1 MNGSPPNDSSNA
13 NFGPGASLVRLT
25 VFGLIAIVLMVTDH
39 RADYLDRVRGF
50 TAAVVYPVYQAV
62 TLPGRLA
69 SWAYDTLID
78 HARLRNRH
86 AQVNRELLEA
96 RAELERTESLR
107 QENARL
113 RELLDSAERI
123 RREARIA
130 QLMSVDLDPYRHR
143 VLLDRGTDDGIAA
156 GQPLVDGNG
165 IMGQI
170 ERTSLRHAYAM
181 LISDPGHALPVQFN
195 RTNLRTIAYGTGKPD
210 ELLLPNVPISAD
222 VQAGDLLVTSGMG
235 GRFPAGFPV
244 AVVTAVNTSTDN
256 DFVEVVAQPTAGL
269 DRSREVLVLGSA
281 SDVRALAET
290 TTGE

>member
-1 MNGSPPNDSSNA
+1 MNRPAPSDKSNA
-13 NFGPGASLVRLT
+13 NAGSGASLVRLT
-25 VFGLIAIVLMVTDH
+25 VFGLLAIVLMVTDH

-50 TAAVVYPVYQAV
+50 SAAVVYPVYQAI
-62 TLPGRLA
+62 TLPARTA
-69 SWAYDTLID
+69 HWAYDTLID

-86 AQVNRELLEA
+86 ADVNRELLEA
-96 RAELERTESLR
+96 RAELERTASLR

-123 RREARIA
+123 RRDARIA
-130 QLMSVDLDPYRHR
+130 ELLSVDLDPYRHR
-143 VLLDRGTDDGIAA
+143 VLLNRGSDDGIAA
-156 GQPLVDGNG
+156 GQPLVDGKG

-170 ERTSLRHAYAM
+170 ESTSLRHAYAM

-222 VQAGDLLVTSGMG
+222 VQRGDLLVTSGMG
-235 GRFPAGFPV
+235 GRFPAGFHV
-244 AVVTAVNTSTDN
+244 AVVTAVNTSPDQ

-269 DRSREVLVLGSA
+269 DRSREVLVLSGDA
-281 SDVRALAET
+281 DVRALAEV
-290 TTGE
+290 GDE

>member
-1 MNGSPPNDSSNA
+1 
-13 NFGPGASLVRLT
+13 
-25 VFGLIAIVLMVTDH
+25 MVTDH

-50 TAAVVYPVYQAV
+50 SAAVVYPIYQAV
-62 TLPGRLA
+62 TLPARMAHWG
-69 SWAYDTLID
+69 YDTLID

-86 AQVNRELLEA
+86 AEVNRELLEA

-113 RELLDSAERI
+113 RALLDSAERI
-123 RREARIA
+123 QRDARVA
-130 QLMSVDLDPYRHR
+130 QLLSVDLDPYRHR

-170 ERTSLRHAYAM
+170 ESTSLRHAYAM

-195 RTNLRTIAYGTGKPD
+195 RTDLRTIAYGTGKPD
-210 ELLLPNVPISAD
+210 ELILPNVPISAD
-222 VQAGDLLVTSGMG
+222 VQPGDLLVTSGMG

-244 AVVTAVNTSTDN
+244 AIVTNVETSTDK
-256 DFVEVVAQPTAGL
+256 DFVEVVAEPTAGL
-269 DRSREVLVLGSA
+269 DRTREVLVLSQA
-281 SDVRALAET
+281 SDVQTLAEAVP
-290 TTGE
+290 GE